1 MDEEATRP
9 SITQTLHLRACVRA
23 CVWGKDTRHCIL
35 SLFADYQQTE
45 PVSLCIN
52 HSRIFLFITPSH
64 TGAQDGTLLVVSW
77 SSITAA
83 NTFI

>member
-1 MDEEATRP
+1 MKKPRDLPLLKLYT
-9 SITQTLHLRACVRA
+9 CVRA

-52 HSRIFLFITPSH
+52 HSRIFLFITSSH